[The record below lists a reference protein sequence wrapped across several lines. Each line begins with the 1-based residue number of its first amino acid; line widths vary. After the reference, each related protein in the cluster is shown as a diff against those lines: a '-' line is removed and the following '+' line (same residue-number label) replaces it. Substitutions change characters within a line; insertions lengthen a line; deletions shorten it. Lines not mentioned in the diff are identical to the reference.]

1 MVGIYNTISVDKQ
14 HAIEF
19 GKAKWDNNVD
29 TIRRRKNNADGS
41 YDPISS
47 SEIPINEG
55 FLDIGRLV
63 CECLKRD
70 LIEKSDM
77 AEILREIVDSA
88 VRQGYKISI
97 P

>member
-1 MVGIYNTISVDKQ
+1 MKNTYDVITINSD
-14 HAIEF
+14 HSIEF
-19 GKAKWDNNVD
+19 GKAPWDSSVD
-29 TIRRRKNNADGS
+29 TVRRRKNNAGGT

-70 LIEKSDM
+70 LIPKADM
-77 AEILREIVDSA
+77 ADLLRELTASSA
-88 VRQGYKISI
+88 RQGYNFTII
-97 P
+97 

>member
-1 MVGIYNTISVDKQ
+1 MVNKNETIVVDSE

-19 GKAKWDNNVD
+19 GFARWDSSVA
-29 TIRRRKNNADGS
+29 TVRRRKNNADGS

-63 CECLKRD
+63 CECLGRD
-70 LIEKSDM
+70 LISRGDM
-77 AEILREIVDSA
+77 ANILREIIASSA
-88 VRQGYKISI
+88 RQKFTISVI
-97 P
+97 